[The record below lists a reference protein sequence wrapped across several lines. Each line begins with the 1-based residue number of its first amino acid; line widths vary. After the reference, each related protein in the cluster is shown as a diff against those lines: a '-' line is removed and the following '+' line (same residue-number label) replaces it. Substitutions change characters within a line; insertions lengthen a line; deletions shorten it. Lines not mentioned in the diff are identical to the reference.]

1 MTRIID
7 DEYAGTNIIGLNVRK
22 FRKEQKLS
30 QKKLSNRLELM
41 GVYICRGSIS
51 RIENQ
56 CRTVT
61 DIELEGL
68 AKALNVPISDL
79 FSTCTHVDPNT
90 GKSTL
95 KLDKKKAGV
104 IKCTRCGQTFELQN

>member
-1 MTRIID
+1 MARIID

-41 GVYICRGSIS
+41 GVHVCRGSIS

-68 AKALNVPISDL
+68 AKALNVPIGDL
-79 FSTCTHVDPNT
+79 FSTCTHVDPKT

-95 KLDKKKAGV
+95 KLDAKKTGV
-104 IKCTRCGQTFELQN
+104 LKCTRCGVSFELQQ